1 MNPTPELPAENGR
14 AHLRRAVAALPAH
27 APDPATWPRIAGQ
40 LAAAQAIAAAL
51 PYLPTH
57 APAADTW
64 AAIAARLDARN
75 ELAAAPMSEPAAA
88 PAPVVRPLWP
98 ARLGWVAGLAAAVL
112 LLLGVWGLW
121 PTVPPTPFA
130 TAAPQETVS
139 FSEEVAVL
147 PPTAAGTLTAP
158 VDPLAQEGEAFI
170 EAHCTSLPTVCQ
182 SGEFQDLRAQLSEVE
197 AQQRRLHQD
206 LQRFGPSPAL
216 VREQGQL
223 TTLRAMLTREL
234 VQLIIS

>member
-27 APDPATWPRIAGQ
+27 APDPATWPRVAGQ
-40 LAAAQAIAAAL
+40 LAAERAIAAAL

-57 APAADTW
+57 APAPDAW
-64 AAIAARLDARN
+64 ASIAARLDAS
-75 ELAAAPMSEPAAA
+75 SESVAAA

-112 LLLGVWGLW
+112 LLLGVWWLR
-121 PTVPPTPFA
+121 PTASAPPLA
-130 TAAPQETVS
+130 TAAPQETVT
-139 FSEEVAVL
+139 FSEEVAAL
-147 PPTAAGTLTAP
+147 PVPTPASLTAP
-158 VDPLAQEGEAFI
+158 TDPLAQQGEAFI

-182 SGEFQDLRAQLSEVE
+182 SGEFRALRAQLTEVE
-197 AQQRRLHQD
+197 AQQQRLHQD
-206 LQRFGPSPAL
+206 AQRFGSSPAL

-223 TTLRAMLTREL
+223 TTLRATLTREL

>member
-40 LAAAQAIAAAL
+40 LAAEQAIAAAL

-57 APAADTW
+57 APAPDAW
-64 AAIAARLDARN
+64 ASIAARLDAS
-75 ELAAAPMSEPAAA
+75 SESVAAA

-112 LLLGVWGLW
+112 LLLGVWWLR
-121 PTVPPTPFA
+121 PTASAPPLA
-130 TAAPQETVS
+130 TAAPQETVT
-139 FSEEVAVL
+139 FSEEVAAL
-147 PPTAAGTLTAP
+147 PVPTPASLTAP
-158 VDPLAQEGEAFI
+158 TDPLAQQGEAFI

-182 SGEFQDLRAQLSEVE
+182 SGEFRELRAQLTEVE

-206 LQRFGPSPAL
+206 AQRFGSSPAL

-223 TTLRAMLTREL
+223 TTLRAALTREL